1 MKKFILLL
9 TVLFFALLQ
18 GCKEQDNSVT
28 SQNEKLDLNRSGTK
42 IGVPE
47 GAAAMTVGEKKYP
60 KEKIIYF
67 NSLAEG
73 YLAVQT
79 KKIDAFLFDRNSM
92 EYVARSNPVLTL
104 LDEKIA
110 DEFIVIGSS
119 LIIISVTNC
128 FL

>member
-60 KEKIIYF
+60 KGKIIYF

-92 EYVARSNPVLTL
+92 EYVV
-104 LDEKIA
+104 
-110 DEFIVIGSS
+110 
-119 LIIISVTNC
+119 
-128 FL
+128 